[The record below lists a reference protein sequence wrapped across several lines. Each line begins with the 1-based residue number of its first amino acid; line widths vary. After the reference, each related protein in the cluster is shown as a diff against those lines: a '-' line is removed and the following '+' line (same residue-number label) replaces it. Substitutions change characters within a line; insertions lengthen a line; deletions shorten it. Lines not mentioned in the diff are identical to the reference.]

1 MSKEI
6 WLLETY
12 LHHNQEL
19 AGKIHVK
26 TARDVDNG
34 YLE

>member
-12 LHHNQEL
+12 PHHNLEL
-19 AGKIHVK
+19 AGKINVK